1 MDRKI
6 SPQSKSFIV
15 LFSVA
20 VVGTIAC
27 AGLARYLTIRYQ
39 GDGYTL
45 YPFPPKYLTN
55 KNAGQ
60 HPTSTPLSRPSEPV
74 VPAVDTSG
82 WKIYTASKYNFQF
95 RYDPSWSVK
104 TGGKKDGYDILEVD
118 PGKKYYNFKIYVSP
132 TDYYVVDG
140 LPATDQTIGGKQAK
154 NIQSMLYA
162 IQDDNLRLTFDLG
175 MSLSLRPQFKAMVE
189 SLKFTDAPTAK
200 AAQ

>member
-20 VVGTIAC
+20 VVGTVVC

-39 GDGYTL
+39 DDGYTL
-45 YPFPPKYLTN
+45 YPYPPKYLVN
-55 KNAGQ
+55 KPMVKQ
-60 HPTSTPLSRPSEPV
+60 PPTTPPPPQSEPV
-74 VPAVDTSG
+74 VPTVDTSD
-82 WKIYTASKYNFQF
+82 WKVYTASKYNFQF
-95 RYDPSWSVK
+95 RYDPSWNIK
-104 TGGKKDGYDILEVD
+104 NGGKKDGYDILEVD

-132 TDYYVVDG
+132 TDYYIVDG

-154 NIQSMLYA
+154 NIQNMLYA

-189 SLKFTDAPTAK
+189 SLKFTDSAQAK
-200 AAQ
+200 GVQ